1 MAFVSQGDFLFPFT
15 FAPYWLKHFYV
26 WSYQTGASNL
36 DGIMRLPSRLLNI
49 LIFGLTGNIGVS
61 YFYIFSSL
69 LLIFVSFY
77 LFALHFLDIKDW
89 RIRVLG
95 AAFFALNP
103 IFLGY
108 IAKVGLLVGVA
119 MLPLCLVVLRQAFL
133 KRQFRYF
140 ILYIL
145 LLNVSLVHPFTL
157 TINLGVSGI
166 YFISML
172 RPYGKFLR
180 QHKLKTIGVVVL
192 GVALNLYFLLPVAAV
207 GTINKAALSEEISTT
222 TSSVDYTGLIDFAN
236 AGNPLTA
243 LSLSRDVLLDF
254 RYYNFTY
261 EPVYFGAV
269 FVFYV
274 ILFGLYIYNEKR
286 LGKLHRSRLV
296 LLFGL
301 FLLLILLSM
310 ATFFGFNVLIK
321 MLVTLPGGWAFRSPL
336 KWQLYIPLILATIMC
351 ILLAQTQV
359 KRIRLLAM
367 LGIASTLALMSIF
380 LCVDIKRK
388 LIAPKNFQ
396 YLGGLQAVDLH
407 HKNVLFVSD
416 AACFAFLQE
425 NLGVVTEMNQIF
437 LSKETQLKRIKS
449 ADVGTINAGSYDYV
463 LGCKEALVQPM
474 QSQPAFQ
481 RFGVYADGQFEL
493 YQNKNVRPYIYS
505 TDQVVSLPK
514 QRNVGDKGAFI
525 KQLTGKEFDFVT
537 QADDKPVTTLYD
549 PFEGLTAE
557 NVEDNKI
564 LAKVFPGQNTQTH
577 LLVQPQGPL
586 YNMVD
591 GSRMTFQATP
601 AAGFKKV
608 NPGDYTLSGA
618 MKNGLE
624 FAYQDNVS
632 KRPNL
637 IPNPSLEQG
646 LWQKNVWDCYAYD
659 DQPRIGMALNTKQKV
674 TGQNSLE
681 LEASNHIACSGPPM
695 VTVKQ
700 TSRYLVSFRYLAGRG
715 TAAGYGIGFD
725 DLSHASQSD
734 RLAGTGTWEYFI
746 GEVEVPTGARHLQ
759 LTAHA
764 YPGTSGVT
772 SKVLYDDFSLIEI
785 PDVQGKFYVATM
797 PTTTLKAPAETTFAS
812 VNPSKKVVTVKGAQ
826 TPFYL
831 AMRDSFN
838 PKWQLGLPT
847 TSLSPKPS
855 TIPGNNHLK
864 LNGFMNGWYI
874 NPAELCKNM
883 PKGCTKLAD
892 GSYDIQLVAEF
903 APQRWFY
910 AGLLASGLTAGG
922 VVIYFAYVGL
932 KWIKR
937 GGDKR
942 WRHR

>member
-49 LIFGLTGNIGVS
+49 LIFGLTDNIGVS

-69 LLIFVSFY
+69 LLIFVAFY

-108 IAKVGLLVGVA
+108 IAKIGLLVGVA

-157 TINLGVSGI
+157 TINVAVSGI
-166 YFISML
+166 YLISMM
-172 RPYGKFLR
+172 RPYGKFLY
-180 QHKLKTIGVVVL
+180 QHKFKTIGIMVL
-192 GVALNLYFLLPVAAV
+192 GVVLNLYFLLPVAAV
-207 GTINKAALSEEISTT
+207 GTINKAALSEEISTK
-222 TSSVDYTGLIDFAN
+222 SSVDYTGLIDFAN

-286 LGKLHRSRLV
+286 LGKMHRSRLV

-359 KRIRLLAM
+359 RRIRLMAM
-367 LGIASTLALMSIF
+367 VGIAGTLALMSIF

-388 LIAPKNFQ
+388 LIAPKEFQ
-396 YLGGLQAVDLH
+396 YLGGLQTVDLH

-416 AACFAFLQE
+416 GACFAFLQE

-437 LSKETQLKRIKS
+437 TSRETQLKRIKS
-449 ADVGTINAGSYDYV
+449 ADVSTIQVGAYDYV

-474 QSQPAFQ
+474 QSQSAFQ
-481 RFGVYADGQFEL
+481 KSATYADGQIEL
-493 YQNKNVRPYIYS
+493 YQNAKARPYIYS
-505 TDQVVSLPK
+505 TDQLIHLPK
-514 QRNVGDKGAFI
+514 QKNVGDKSAFMQ
-525 KQLTGKEFDFVT
+525 QLTNKEFDFVT
-537 QADDKPVTTLYD
+537 QPDNKPVTTLYD
-549 PFEGLTAE
+549 PFEGLTTE
-557 NVEDNKI
+557 NVQDNKI
-564 LAKVFPGQNTQTH
+564 LSRVFPSQDTQTH
-577 LLVQPQGPL
+577 LFVQPQGPL
-586 YNMVD
+586 YSLVEGN
-591 GSRMTFQATP
+591 RMTFQSTP

-608 NPGDYTLSGA
+608 NPGDYTLAGA

-624 FAYQDNVS
+624 FAYQDNIPN
-632 KRPNL
+632 RPNL

-674 TGQNSLE
+674 SGQNSLE
-681 LEASNHIACSGPPM
+681 LEASNHIACSGPPSI
-695 VTVKQ
+695 TIKQ
-700 TSRYLVSFRYLAGRG
+700 TSRYLLSFRYLAGKG

-725 DLSHASQSD
+725 DLSHAGQSD

-772 SKVLYDDFSLIEI
+772 SKVLYDDFNLVEI

-797 PTTTLKAPAETTFAS
+797 PTTPLKAPAETSFAS
-812 VNPSKKVVTVKGAQ
+812 NNPTKKTITIKGAQ
-826 TPFYL
+826 TGFYL
-831 AMRDSFN
+831 AMRDTFN
-838 PKWQLGLPT
+838 PKWQLGLAAAG
-847 TSLSPKPS
+847 LSPKISATP
-855 TIPGNNHLK
+855 TNNHLK

-874 NPAELCKNM
+874 DPAQLCKDT
-883 PKGCTKLAD
+883 PKGCTKHAD

-910 AGLLASGLTAGG
+910 MGLVASGVAASG
-922 VVIYFAYVGL
+922 VVLYFGYVSL
-932 KWIKR
+932 KWIKQ
-937 GGDKR
+937 GGGRR
-942 WRHR
+942 WRRR